1 MTRNSLLVGAILI
14 AVASL
19 NGPLVANGNDYAFE
33 PLGTEVKEG
42 EVTLAVRLV
51 HTPTGNVVP
60 DATIL
65 QTRIDMEPDGMAA
78 MDAPI
83 APAPNPVAGIYTFKT
98 NLIMQ
103 GRWLLTISAKVRG
116 EPETIVGK
124 IIFRASP

>member
-1 MTRNSLLVGAILI
+1 MGRLIIQFVLEFRRPSWSRRCLMRGDSQMTRNSLLVGAILT

-33 PLGTEVKEG
+33 PLRTEVKEG

-65 QTRIDMEPDGMAA
+65 QTRIDMEPDGVCEA
-78 MDAPI
+78 
-83 APAPNPVAGIYTFKT
+83 
-98 NLIMQ
+98 
-103 GRWLLTISAKVRG
+103 
-116 EPETIVGK
+116 
-124 IIFRASP
+124 